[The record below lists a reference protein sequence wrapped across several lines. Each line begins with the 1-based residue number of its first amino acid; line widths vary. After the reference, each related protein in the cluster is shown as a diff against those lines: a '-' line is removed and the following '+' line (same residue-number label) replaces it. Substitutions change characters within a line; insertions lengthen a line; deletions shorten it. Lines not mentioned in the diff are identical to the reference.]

1 MSLHR
6 DDISAGGTPKKA
18 QMENTVMTRRIWL
31 VGLILAALILPSSP
45 MRGQQSR
52 STPQTGRTTKSALRK
67 IYDED
72 QKDRTDEAGD
82 ARRREQVQRLIGDGK
97 VKSGEDYYYAAFIFQ
112 HGQKPN
118 DFLFAHVLAV
128 TAVSKGFHG
137 AIWLSAATLDRYLHS
152 MKQPQIFGTQF
163 GSLNDGS
170 DDQGLYDEEMLPD
183 GLRAMWC
190 VASHSAQTK
199 ILSDVRAGKDFRS
212 TRICPLP

>member
-1 MSLHR
+1 
-6 DDISAGGTPKKA
+6 
-18 QMENTVMTRRIWL
+18 MENTVMTRRIWL
-31 VGLILAALILPSSP
+31 VGLILAALTLPSSP
-45 MRGQQSR
+45 MWGQQSR
-52 STPQTGRTTKSALRK
+52 SKAQTGRTTKSALRK

-112 HGQKPN
+112 HGQKP

-137 AIWLSAATLDRYLHS
+137 AIWLSAGTLDRYLHS

-170 DDQGLYDEEMLPD
+170 DDQGLYDEEMLSD

-199 ILSDVRAGKDFRS
+199 ILSDVWAG
-212 TRICPLP
+212 